1 MKVRNVGSNMTELE
15 INGYTVL
22 FSYQTPVAALTPQGY
37 TKTSQWYS
45 QTTTR
50 HINKWLGNKS
60 YLRDGVDAV
69 EMPQDFFDSI
79 TGEG

>member
-1 MKVRNVGSNMTELE
+1 MKVRNVGSNMTELL

-22 FSYQTPVAALTPQGY
+22 FSYETPVAALTPHGWAR
-37 TKTSQWYS
+37 TAQWYS

-50 HINKWLGNKS
+50 HINKWL
-60 YLRDGVDAV
+60 DGAEAV

-79 TGEG
+79 TGEA

>member
-1 MKVRNVGSNMTELE
+1 MKVRNVGSNMTELL

-22 FSYQTPVAALTPQGY
+22 FSYEMPVAALTPQGW
-37 TKTSQWYS
+37 TRTAQWYS

-50 HINKWLGNKS
+50 HINKWL
-60 YLRDGVDAV
+60 DGAEAV